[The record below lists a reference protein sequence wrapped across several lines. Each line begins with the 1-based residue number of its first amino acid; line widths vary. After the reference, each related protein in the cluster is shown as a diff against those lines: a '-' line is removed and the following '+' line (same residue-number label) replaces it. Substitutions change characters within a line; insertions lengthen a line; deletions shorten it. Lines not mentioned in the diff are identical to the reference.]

1 MDPSI
6 SPPDIESA
14 LLRIGQY
21 ARENDL
27 TPDEV
32 CDYFSA
38 GMLAAR
44 VLRPPE
50 DPTQSFPSIQRR

>member
-14 LLRIGQY
+14 LLRIRQY
-21 ARENDL
+21 AREHDL

-32 CDYFSA
+32 CDYFSTE
-38 GMLAAR
+38 LSPLECC
-44 VLRPPE
+44 VL
-50 DPTQSFPSIQRR
+50 QRI